1 MNMATLNAN
10 DVPHNVEAEQVVLG
24 SLIVNPSLL
33 GVAISRGGADLFYDP
48 CHADLFNAII
58 RRDRDAMSI
67 GVVAMRDFADHHEG
81 LSELGGGKYL
91 VRLAGVAVGA
101 VQIAHYVDLLA
112 DYTGKRRLFTA
123 MSEARELIR
132 GGETPAAVIAGKLE
146 AAIIE
151 QDLGA
156 SKAPVSMMKAVT
168 GAVRQ
173 SFDAKNGKDDGGVKS
188 GLTALDRIIPGFY
201 PGELILLGGRPSM
214 GKTAVALS
222 IALNV
227 ARAGHGVA
235 IISLEMTPESMA
247 LRAMSEATS
256 IRNNAVYYT
265 NLRQGKFDDRQAE
278 TVKQAAQD
286 VAELP
291 ITFLSA
297 DYSDLSAMVSGVR
310 QIKRAMGDSLRLVVI
325 DYAQILRVKNA
336 SRYEQITEISIALK
350 SLAMRLNVPVLALS
364 QLSRGIEQ
372 REDKRPMLSD
382 LRESGQLEQDADA
395 VMFCYRDEYYLER
408 EKPVDNLEMLEAWEN
423 AMSRAR
429 NRLEIIVAKQRQGSI
444 GTAHMFCAPAVNRI
458 WE

>member
-1 MNMATLNAN
+1 MNAIIPA
-10 DVPHNVEAEQVVLG
+10 DVAPHSIEAEQIVLG
-24 SLIVNPSLL
+24 SIIINPALIGGAL
-33 GVAISRGGADLFYDP
+33 SRGGADLFFDP
-48 CHADLFNAII
+48 CHAELFNAVV
-58 RRDRDAMSI
+58 RRDRDSLSI
-67 GVVAMRDFADHHEG
+67 GVIAMRDYAESHQG
-81 LSELGGGKYL
+81 LTQLGGGKYL
-91 VRLAGVAVGA
+91 VKCAGVAVGA
-101 VQIAHYVDLLA
+101 VQFAHHVDLLA
-112 DYTGKRRLFTA
+112 DYMGKRRLFAA

-132 GGETPAAVIAGKLE
+132 SGETPAAIIAGKLE
-146 AAIIE
+146 AAILE
-151 QDLGA
+151 QDLGS

-168 GAVRQ
+168 GAVQQ
-173 SFDAKNGKDDGGVKS
+173 SFDAKNGKDSGGVQS
-188 GLTALDRIIPGFY
+188 GLTALDRIVPGFY

-235 IISLEMTPESMA
+235 VISLEMTPESMA

-256 IRNNAVYYT
+256 LRNDAVYYT
-265 NLRQGKFDDRQAE
+265 NIRQGNFDDRQAE
-278 TVKQAAQD
+278 TIKRAAMD
-286 VAELP
+286 VSELP
-291 ITFLSA
+291 ITFLPA
-297 DYSDLSAMVSGVR
+297 EYSDLTSMISGVR
-310 QIKRAMGDSLRLVVI
+310 QIKRAMGDKLRLVVI
-325 DYAQILRVKNA
+325 DYAQILRVKGA

-364 QLSRGIEQ
+364 QLSRSIEQ

-408 EKPVDNLEMLEAWEN
+408 EKPVDNAEMLEAWEK
-423 AMSRAR
+423 AMARAH
-429 NRLEIIVAKQRQGSI
+429 NRLEIIVAKQRQGTI